1 MNVPE
6 KSTVQLRDTAISVS
20 RGGRGEPLLWLGDAY
35 GTSDWPPILDR
46 LSERFDVIAPVHP
59 GFGGSDMPPWLDS
72 MADLA
77 NFYLDLLDHLDLS
90 GVHLAG
96 ASIGGWIAAELA
108 IRNTGRL
115 KSLILIDASGIRSP
129 GVSGIDPFVTND
141 EQSIRDLYVD
151 PKQADRAIAL
161 ALAPERE
168 DALLRNKI
176 AAAKLTW
183 QPRLHDPHLEKWPHR
198 IDVPTLVVWGEAD
211 RLLPKEL
218 ARAWQRG
225 IPGAKLVLLLE
236 CGHLPHIEK
245 PDALAAEIEGFI
257 AGIETAS

>member
-1 MNVPE
+1 MVASN
-6 KSTVQLRDTAISVS
+6 KSIIQVRDTALSVS
-20 RGGRGEPLLWLGDAY
+20 RAGSGQPLLWLGDAY
-35 GTSDWPPILDR
+35 GVTEWPPILDR
-46 LSERFDVIAPVHP
+46 LAEHFDVIAPVHP
-59 GFGGSDMPPWLDS
+59 GFGGSEMPRWLDT

-77 NFYLDLLDHLDLS
+77 NFYLDLLDQLDLR
-90 GVHLAG
+90 GVHLVG
-96 ASIGGWIAAELA
+96 ASMGGWIAAELA
-108 IRNTGRL
+108 IRNTGKL
-115 KSLILIDASGIRSP
+115 KSLVLIDASGIRSP

-151 PKQADRAIAL
+151 PKLADRAVAL

-183 QPRLHDPHLEKWPHR
+183 QPRLHDPHLEKWLHR

-225 IPGAKLVLLLE
+225 IPSAKVVLLPDS
-236 CGHLPHIEK
+236 GHLPHIEK
-245 PDALAAEIEGFI
+245 PDALASEIEKFI
-257 AGIETAS
+257 SGIETAP